1 MSSMASYI
9 SPEGIP
15 KIHPKIDAI
24 SEIKVAMIATIVF
37 FVLSSITHSPIKL
50 VCVGMKLL
58 SRGKGSVAR
67 G

>member
-37 FVLSSITHSPIKL
+37 FVLSSITHSPI
-50 VCVGMKLL
+50 
-58 SRGKGSVAR
+58 
-67 G
+67 